1 MDPERSSVTTP
12 TPHDHSTAE
21 VLPRASDALLEHFDR
36 APIGLLLLS
45 GDRKVLR
52 ANDAISHITGIS
64 AQLLVNSSLR
74 RFLSAEAPF
83 DLEDRVFEEVAR
95 SGSWLGEIEMRTSIG
110 DTGPMMVSITP
121 VGEPDVATGLE
132 RLRRED
138 AEGGGVDL
146 DALGHGEVRYVLTIV
161 ELGQQRWV
169 EAESS
174 RRAAELSA
182 FSSIAVATGSSADP
196 HEMLQAAAR
205 AIVEQL
211 QVDACWIHRYDN
223 DPPLVTLAAE
233 ASGLTAS
240 VGLSSRMIPDS
251 VNPGVLRAI
260 ELREQVAESELLERS
275 IATVVHVPLLARD
288 EVVGVISILSV
299 EGEKLSARNSDLLRA
314 VSYQVGTAVH
324 NIRLLESIRVQQKE
338 LEAKNAQLELFVEE
352 LMNADRLKNEFL
364 ANTSHELRTPLNS
377 IIGFLNLVL
386 DGLCENADEE
396 KELLAN
402 ALRSGQH
409 LLSLINDVLDLSRI
423 EAGGLHLE
431 LREVP
436 LAPVLRDVG
445 NTLIVQ
451 AHEKNLDLRFPSVP
465 ETLRV
470 NADEARL
477 RQILMNI
484 IGNAIKFTP
493 RGEVVVTMDAPG
505 GSPFVEI
512 EVRDT
517 GIGVA
522 ADRRERLFKKF
533 SQADT
538 STTRRFGGSG
548 LGLVIV
554 KQLVEMMGGSV
565 RLDSPGENQGTV
577 VSITIARAG
586 GAGVP
591 GEIS

>member
-1 MDPERSSVTTP
+1 VTTP
-12 TPHDHSTAE
+12 TPRHSTAE
-21 VLPRASDALLEHFDR
+21 VIPRASDALLEHFDR
-36 APIGLLLLS
+36 APIGLLLL
-45 GDRKVLR
+45 GADRKVLR
-52 ANDAISHITGIS
+52 ANDAISQITGIS
-64 AQLLVNSSLR
+64 ATLLVNSSLR
-74 RFLSAEAPF
+74 RFLSADAPI

-95 SGSWLGEIEMRTSIG
+95 SGSWLGEMEMRTSLG

-121 VGEPDVATGLE
+121 VGGMDVATGLE
-132 RLRRED
+132 RLGRED
-138 AEGGGVDL
+138 TEKSGGVDL
-146 DALGHGEVRYVLTIV
+146 DALGGGEVRYVLTLA
-161 ELGQQRWV
+161 ELGQQRWI

-196 HEMLQAAAR
+196 REMLRAAAR

-211 QVDACWIHRYDN
+211 QVDACWIHRYDA

-233 ASGLTAS
+233 ASGLAAS

-314 VSYQVGTAVH
+314 VSYQVGTAIH

-386 DGLCENADEE
+386 DGLCENGDEE
-396 KELLAN
+396 KELLGN

-423 EAGGLHLE
+423 EAGRLQLE

-451 AHEKNLDLRFPSVP
+451 AHEKNIDLRFPSVP

-477 RQILMNI
+477 RQIFMNI

-493 RGEVVVTMDAPG
+493 KGEVVVSLEAPG

-512 EVRDT
+512 QVRDT

-554 KQLVEMMGGSV
+554 KQLIEMMGGSV

-577 VSITIARAG
+577 VTITIARAG

-591 GEIS
+591 AESWGGVSG